1 MKLIKEFAWYGSA
14 VTFAALIAVALLFA
28 SPAHKVEAVAFTAT
42 SITGNITSTQLA
54 NTLNNEMTFA
64 FTIATTIPAD
74 GGATNNV
81 VDVAFPADSVATNT
95 LTGDWVLTDVGTGAV
110 TQTAFDST
118 GVNVRIEVAGELTA
132 GAFTLV
138 LAAGKMNLPHTD
150 SAASVVTISTGDSC
164 TSGNAGANMGGCNTG
179 AYIDA
184 GTFATGATVS
194 GLRVDQASV
203 LADGLSTAILRF
215 NSGSNNSVYGTG
227 DVLTISTTAG
237 KFITPTNLAS
247 VNATP
252 SLTADA
258 MTMTASLATVGA
270 TAMGTLVTLQS
281 STTVETATIK
291 QYVTPAAGGTAVLI
305 DTNTV
310 LFTVAPGATALAAI
324 TPVAAV
330 TAGKSATTSA
340 ITVTVTDALG
350 NTPIVAESYTITST
364 NGTFGSLTGAFS
376 AGTGTGT
383 QSVAGTLSAGS
394 GTFTLTGLGIAGAST
409 VTFTRGT
416 VTATKTVTF
425 SGTTSTVTGSTTSS
439 ISPAAWTYIGSGT
452 ISNDAPKVRFTLK
465 DADGNVVGGVTPTLT
480 QDPVGAVT
488 FGAVG
493 ASSST
498 YGRSDTTITAEN
510 VATATEVT
518 VTATVGSGASAKTG
532 TVTFTVGGTSAS
544 TVEVTAA
551 DVDPVTVSTIDVVV
565 KDSSGNIMQD
575 GTPITAVVTAGSLVA
590 TTADT
595 SGGLATFTY
604 VSPGTAQSV
613 NFTAIT
619 GTKTGSATFNVGTVA
634 EVVVVEPVATVAAL
648 TAPPA
653 GGLTQGIAGT
663 DDLTALVDAQTFDVE
678 SVWKLDVATQT
689 FQSYFPGAA
698 AFANTLTAIAATD
711 IVTIRS
717 Q

>member
-14 VTFAALIAVALLFA
+14 VTFAALTAVALLFA
-28 SPAHKVEAVAFTAT
+28 APAGQASAAMSGLRTTCDGQLVNSPNKACTISFTTSVAVTDVGAGNPESVVDFVFDTDTVAGNTVASYTLTGPAGAIAIEAVTV
-42 SITGNITSTQLA
+42 TGNNALRLEVGDVNLAVGGYELSLAAGAITTWAKTITQTGTLKAQVGAA
-54 NTLNNEMTFA
+54 NATTAAQQWTGGSAGDNE
-64 FTIATTIPAD
+64 TIATVSFDEGLQSAQSSVVAD
-74 GGATNNV
+74 GISTAVISFNSNDAAGQYTNN
-81 VDVAFPADSVATNT
+81 DT
-95 LTGDWVLTDVGTGAV
+95 LT
-110 TQTAFDST
+110 F
-118 GVNVRIEVAGELTA
+118 
-132 GAFTLV
+132 
-138 LAAGKMNLPHTD
+138 
-150 SAASVVTISTGDSC
+150 
-164 TSGNAGANMGGCNTG
+164 
-179 AYIDA
+179 
-184 GTFATGATVS
+184 
-194 GLRVDQASV
+194 
-203 LADGLSTAILRF
+203 
-215 NSGSNNSVYGTG
+215 
-227 DVLTISTTAG
+227 STTAG
-237 KFITPTNLAS
+237 TFTGFTDGTSSSNQVINT
-247 VNATP
+247 
-252 SLTADA
+252 TAGSQL
-258 MTMTASLATVGA
+258 MTANTDLAA
-270 TAMGTLVTLQS
+270 AASSPTLIVLKS
-281 STTVETATIK
+281 STTIETATIRV
-291 QYVTPAAGGTAVLI
+291 YTTPAAGGTAVLAHSI
-305 DTNTV
+305 TV
-310 LFTVAPGATALAAI
+310 SFVVAPGATASAVI

-340 ITVTVTDALG
+340 ITVTLKDALG
-350 NTPIVAESYTITST
+350 NTPTVGESASVTST
-364 NGTFGSLTGAFS
+364 RGTFGSLTGMF
-376 AGTGTGT
+376 AGFTGTGT
-383 QSVAGTLSAGS
+383 QSVSGTLVSDS
-394 GTFTLTGLGIAGAST
+394 GTFTLTGLGLAGAST

-416 VTATKTVTF
+416 VSATKTVTF

-551 DVDPVTVSTIDVVV
+551 DVAPVTVSTIDVVV

-653 GGLTQGIAGT
+653 GGLTQGAAGT